1 MSQSHSLK
9 VMKKVILSVM
19 ASLFT
24 LGVNAGNVME
34 PEYNGQVA
42 IVNADSTTTLLAT
55 EESEIKAK
63 SNHLGY
69 VPVAGMFLGK
79 GLSYVV
85 VKGKEASTK
94 VTSKDVTLIVRVK
107 NHDDNPVSTVGIV
120 KYESKKK
127 ERRWLMSESGLLSG
141 TSVKTI
147 VGNVKFEAKKYGES
161 SYLITVKGLESGE
174 YGVYVSAVESASTFS
189 VK

>member
-1 MSQSHSLK
+1 
-9 VMKKVILSVM
+9 MKKVILSMMV
-19 ASLFT
+19 SLFA
-24 LGVNAGNVME
+24 LGANAGNVVE

-94 VTSKDVTLIVRVK
+94 VASKDVTLIVRVK
-107 NHDDNPVSTVGIV
+107 NHDDNPVSTVGVV

-147 VGNVKFEAKKYGES
+147 VGNVKFEAKKYGKS
-161 SYLITVKGLESGE
+161 SYLITVKGLEAGE

-189 VK
+189 VQ

>member
-1 MSQSHSLK
+1 MESIPDLSKNSVRVAASVFSLLLQD
-9 VMKKVILSVM
+9 VS
-19 ASLFT
+19 ASIDKPT
-24 LGVNAGNVME
+24 APNA
-34 PEYNGQVA
+34 
-42 IVNADSTTTLLAT
+42 
-55 EESEIKAK
+55 
-63 SNHLGY
+63 
-69 VPVAGMFLGK
+69 
-79 GLSYVV
+79 
-85 VKGKEASTK
+85 
-94 VTSKDVTLIVRVK
+94 KDVTLIVRVK

-161 SYLITVKGLESGE
+161 SYLITVKGLEPGE

>member
-1 MSQSHSLK
+1 
-9 VMKKVILSVM
+9 MKKVILSMMV
-19 ASLFT
+19 SLFV
-24 LGVNAGNVME
+24 LGTNAGNVIE

-42 IVNADSTTTLLAT
+42 IVNADSTTMLLAT

-94 VTSKDVTLIVRVK
+94 VASQDVTLIVRVK

-161 SYLITVKGLESGE
+161 SYLITVKGLEPGE

-189 VK
+189 VQ